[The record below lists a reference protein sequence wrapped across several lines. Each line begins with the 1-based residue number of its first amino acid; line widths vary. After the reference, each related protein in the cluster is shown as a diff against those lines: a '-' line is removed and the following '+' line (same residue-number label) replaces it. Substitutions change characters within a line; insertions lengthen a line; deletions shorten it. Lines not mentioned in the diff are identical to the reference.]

1 VYFYR
6 SLCDFRRERFRV
18 DDTVHFP
25 RVENQGKKVLTAM
38 RPNFSPVTIENLRK
52 HFRTTYKLNEEQ
64 VDLMV
69 VSSARSLQTAFL
81 AVDEIQ
87 GNEEFCKKIAAI
99 AHSLKGLL
107 LNMGQH
113 DWASYAAEIENAA
126 NTGKDCD
133 YKIMV
138 DDLRLGL
145 RNVST
150 ILKSP

>member
-1 VYFYR
+1 
-6 SLCDFRRERFRV
+6 
-18 DDTVHFP
+18 
-25 RVENQGKKVLTAM
+25 M
-38 RPNFSPVTIENLRK
+38 RPNFSPVTIENLRE
-52 HFRTTYKLNEEQ
+52 HFRITYRLNEEQ

-81 AVDEIQ
+81 AVDEIL
-87 GNEEFCKKIAAI
+87 GSEELCTKITAI

-126 NTGKDCD
+126 NAGKDCD
-133 YKIMV
+133 YKIMI

-145 RNVST
+145 QDVST
-150 ILKSP
+150 ILKSL

>member
-1 VYFYR
+1 MR
-6 SLCDFRRERFRV
+6 LLKGGRFRV
-18 DDTVHFP
+18 DDTVRFS
-25 RVENQGKKVLTAM
+25 RIEIQEKKVLRAM
-38 RPNFSPVTIENLRK
+38 RPNFSPVTIENLRE
-52 HFRTTYKLNEEQ
+52 HFRITYRLNEEQ

-69 VSSARSLQTAFL
+69 VSSARSLQTVFL
-81 AVDEIQ
+81 AVDEIR
-87 GNEEFCKKIAAI
+87 GSEELCTKITAI

-133 YKIMV
+133 YKIMI

-145 RNVST
+145 QDVGT
-150 ILKSP
+150 ILKSL